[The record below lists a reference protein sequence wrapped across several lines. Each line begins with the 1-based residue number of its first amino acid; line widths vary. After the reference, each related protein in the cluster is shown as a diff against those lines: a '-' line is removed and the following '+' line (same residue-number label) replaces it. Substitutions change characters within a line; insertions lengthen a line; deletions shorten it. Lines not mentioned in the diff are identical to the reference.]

1 MKGETMSI
9 EDNKRLVQKFY
20 AALDR
25 ADFGALDDFCH
36 KDFVF
41 YSQVDTPKPGVS
53 GLVDSERPSFEAYES
68 YSFALQQMVAEGDKV
83 AAYLIFDGKNH
94 IRRMMGIEP
103 SHKDI
108 RLSIFCLLTIRDGK
122 IIEKRAHFDV
132 ADAVAQ
138 LTAE

>member
-1 MKGETMSI
+1 MSI
-9 EDNKRLVQKFY
+9 EDNKKLVREFY

-25 ADFGALDDFCH
+25 ADFGALDAFCH

-53 GLVDSERPSFEAYES
+53 GLIDSERPSFEAYETYRFS
-68 YSFALQQMVAEGDKV
+68 LQQMVAEGDKV

-94 IRRMMGIEP
+94 IRRIMGVEP
-103 SHKDI
+103 SHRNT
-108 RLSIFCLLTIRDGK
+108 RLSVLCLLTIKDGK

-138 LTAE
+138 LTAA